1 MTVNDFIKAMQREF
15 GNIGYRATELSTG
28 LVWDKGYPEI
38 NENGNWHKATPSP
51 AFHRRKK

>member
-28 LVWDKGYPEI
+28 RVWDKGYPRI

-51 AFHRRKK
+51 EYYRKK